1 MPIHESD
8 PWRLQYFSQVRCPPD
23 VHIPTDDAVA
33 FELNPRHRWV
43 YDKLLV
49 AQSQGLP
56 CALSGVAPPRYP
68 VFSKPVTNLRGM
80 GVGSHLLRNRQDFQR
95 HCRAGDFWMKR
106 LTGAHVISDWAV
118 VRGEPHW
125 CRHAQGMAGPGGTF
139 DYWIIE
145 AQPRPLLEDY
155 CRDWIR
161 RNLPDYTGMLNIETI
176 GGRIIE
182 VHLRMV
188 DQWPDLYGQRWV
200 DAVVHLYAHQE
211 WDFHDA
217 PTADQYSVALFGPHG
232 IPYVHP
238 SPAREAA
245 YRSTPGVSSVQIT
258 FVGQR
263 PLSEHAMPPGGFR
276 LAIINCAALD
286 VGLRLRTTMERDFG
300 LGHFERL
307 RRMAG

>member
-8 PWRLQYFSQVRCPPD
+8 PWRAQYFGDVRCPPD
-23 VHIPTDDAVA
+23 VHIPTDDAAA

-56 CALSGVAPPRYP
+56 CALSALAPPRYP
-68 VFSKPVTNLRGM
+68 MFSKPVTNLRGM
-80 GVGSHLLRNRQDFQR
+80 GVGSHLLRNRQDFQK
-95 HCRAGDFWMKR
+95 HCKAGDFWMKL
-106 LTGAHVISDWAV
+106 LTGAHVSSDWAV
-118 VRGEPHW
+118 VRGEPNW
-125 CRHAQGMAGPGGTF
+125 CRHALGMPGTGGTF

-145 AQPRPLLEDY
+145 ALPRPLLEDY

-161 RNLPDYTGMLNIETI
+161 RNLPDYTGMLNVETI

-182 VHLRMV
+182 VHLRLA
-188 DQWPDLYGQRWV
+188 DQWPDLYGRRWV
-200 DAVVHLYAHQE
+200 DAVVQLYEHHE

-238 SPAREAA
+238 SLAREAA

-286 VGLRLRTTMERDFG
+286 VGLRLRMTMERDFG